1 MEVEVAEDLLSY
13 FVHIGN
19 KECFTAMLYMCFD
32 LLAPDF
38 VEELSWQYGLNDM
51 PYKIQ
56 AQRLLV
62 NKVTALEKLV
72 KELSTK
78 DAKKEQAEA
87 EAPIINPGGFGN
99 RLMITQGNGIP
110 PQAPPPMMVNGTGM
124 PMMPMQTGI
133 PAVSTTSFL

>member
-1 MEVEVAEDLLSY
+1 MEVEVAEELLSY
-13 FVHIGN
+13 FVHISN

-62 NKVTALEKLV
+62 NKVAALEKLV

-78 DAKKEQAEA
+78 DTKKEPAEA
-87 EAPIINPGGFGN
+87 EAPIIDPSGFGN
-99 RLMITQGNGIP
+99 RLRITQGNSIP
-110 PQAPPPMMVNGTGM
+110 PQAPLPMMVNETGIS
-124 PMMPMQTGI
+124 MMPMQTGI
-133 PAVSTTSFL
+133 PAVSATSFL

>member
-1 MEVEVAEDLLSY
+1 MEVEVAEELLSY
-13 FVHIGN
+13 FIHVGN

-51 PYKIQ
+51 LYKIQ

-62 NKVTALEKLV
+62 NKVAALEKLV

-78 DAKKEQAEA
+78 DAKKEPAEA
-87 EAPIINPGGFGN
+87 EAPIIDPSGFGN

-133 PAVSTTSFL
+133 PAVSATSFL